1 MKIRTDFVTNSSSVS
16 YIILMD
22 KDIVDCFLRYY
33 GDDQKDSEEAIISK
47 KLREFMLEN
56 GTATYIEGHEVYTYL
71 MKFRDD
77 DGDAMWKEALQENDM
92 NTDVSTM
99 TETELF
105 NYLRGEYLIRRNMNR
120 LTSGFSAIQVDQ
132 Y

>member
-1 MKIRTDFVTNSSSVS
+1 M
-16 YIILMD
+16 MD
-22 KDIVDCFLRYY
+22 KGIVDCFLRT
-33 GDDQKDSEEAIISK
+33 EEEFHKTGEHVVMSK
-47 KLREFMLEN
+47 ALRDFMLEN
-56 GTATYIEGHEVYTYL
+56 GTLSYLEGHEVYTYL

-77 DGDAMWKEALQENDM
+77 SDEAFSKEMLQESDM

-105 NYLRGEYLIRRNMNR
+105 NYLRGQYLLGRRMEHLVR
-120 LTSGFSAIQVDQ
+120 GFSAIQVEQ